1 MANWASAWAGA
12 QPDGALTW
20 FDNVV
25 KNPVSNVT
33 MTPSQPNYATVC
45 VGLAAGNCVQK
56 QNLGST
62 RIWGIQTDVE
72 YLLGKDWRVM
82 GGYIYDQAKVTDGG
96 AVNADLVGKYLAQVP
111 VHRGSL
117 QVAYNNPKV
126 VNVSLA
132 FQFVGMQFNDDRNV
146 QFIPATTLVADGY
159 DADQM
164 PGLPGYT
171 AVDLLASRDFGERLQ
186 VFFGA
191 QNLMD
196 QVYFV
201 QTNPSTVGT
210 PRMLNVGFRLRFTGR

>member
-1 MANWASAWAGA
+1 
-12 QPDGALTW
+12 
-20 FDNVV
+20 
-25 KNPVSNVT
+25 

-96 AVNADLVGKYLAQVP
+96 AVNGDLVGKYLAQVP

-117 QVAYNNPKV
+117 KLAYNNPKI

-210 PRMLNVGFRLRFTGR
+210 PRMLNVGFRIRFTGR